1 MASIELCPL
10 STHLEDSE
18 IDALEQVLSEAGSN
32 PLDIDEDADSQLL
45 QKEVDDDMLAELFDR
60 LSVNDAACD
69 VYVPPD
75 FEDAVDIDGT
85 RVGSA
90 HVLLLALQ
98 ELAEDLGSTDE
109 DDDDEEDDEDD
120 EDDEEYAEY
129 EEEDEYP
136 GSILGDDEDD
146 EFDLK
151 EAELRRI
158 CKVLRQGA
166 RLCIKRGVAMFINS

>member
-10 STHLEDSE
+10 SAHFDDHE
-18 IDALEQVLSEAGSN
+18 IEALEQALAEAGST
-32 PLDIDEDADSQLL
+32 PLDIDDDADSQLL

-75 FEDAVDIDGT
+75 FEDAVDLDGS

-98 ELAEDLGSTDE
+98 ELAEELGGGDE
-109 DDDDEEDDEDD
+109 DAEEDEEYEEYDEEESEFPDSILGGDDEE
-120 EDDEEYAEY
+120 
-129 EEEDEYP
+129 
-136 GSILGDDEDD
+136 

-158 CKVLRQGA
+158 CKVLQQGA
-166 RLCIKRGVAMFINS
+166 RLCIKRGVAMFINN

>member
-10 STHLEDSE
+10 STHFDDSD
-18 IDALEQVLSEAGSN
+18 IDALEEALSEAGST

-45 QKEVDDDMLAELFDR
+45 QKDVDDDMLAELFDR

-75 FEDAVDIDGT
+75 FEDAVEIDGT

-98 ELAEDLGSTDE
+98 ELSEELGGGNE
-109 DDDDEEDDEDD
+109 DDEED
-120 EDDEEYAEY
+120 EEYEEY
-129 EEEDEYP
+129 DEEEDEYP
-136 GSILGDDEDD
+136 GSILGGDDDD
-146 EFDLK
+146 EFNLK

-158 CKVLRQGA
+158 CKVLQQGA
-166 RLCIKRGVAMFINS
+166 RLCIKRGVAMFINE

>member
-10 STHLEDSE
+10 STHFDDGE
-18 IDALEQVLSEAGSN
+18 IEALEEALTDAGST
-32 PLDIDEDADSQLL
+32 PLDIDDDADSQLL

-98 ELAEDLGSTDE
+98 ELSEELGDK
-109 DDDDEEDDEDD
+109 D
-120 EDDEEYAEY
+120 EDDEEDEEY
-129 EEEDEYP
+129 EEYDEEEDEYP
-136 GSILGDDEDD
+136 GSILGDDDD
-146 EFDLK
+146 DFDLK

-158 CKVLRQGA
+158 CKVLQQGA